1 MSTIKKKSR
10 TEFSKY
16 QSDKILKQQVSA
28 LEEILRA
35 KDGVLKEEGGSQKI
49 AGKARRPYL
58 NRSLVVK
65 GGGGKG
71 ICHSSGGWVFR
82 ISMFGRGLL
91 GIVRGGIFGR

>member
-1 MSTIKKKSR
+1 MKP
-10 TEFSKY
+10 
-16 QSDKILKQQVSA
+16 

-65 GGGGKG
+65 GGGCVGYLCLVG
-71 ICHSSGGWVFR
+71 VCWAVLGGVYLVDSSRVVFCLGSRFGGR
-82 ISMFGRGLL
+82 PRLPDH
-91 GIVRGGIFGR
+91 